1 MMKPLRKVAALA
13 MFLVGI
19 FAFRFSFFRFI
30 PMIDLSV
37 KERYP
42 IVGLL
47 MLISAAFTYFQNKK
61 LTLVYSIS
69 GAYLVLNYF
78 LPKDLFF
85 DIVSFLAIISP
96 FVYARV
102 YKKSLLD

>member
-1 MMKPLRKVAALA
+1 
-13 MFLVGI
+13 
-19 FAFRFSFFRFI
+19 
-30 PMIDLSV
+30 MIDLSV
-37 KERYP
+37 KEIYT

-47 MLISAAFTYFQNKK
+47 MLLMAAFTYSQNKK
-61 LTLVYSIS
+61 LTLIFGIS

-78 LPKDLFF
+78 LPKNLFF
-85 DIVSFLAIISP
+85 DIISFVVLITP

>member
-1 MMKPLRKVAALA
+1 M
-13 MFLVGI
+13 
-19 FAFRFSFFRFI
+19 FI

-37 KERYP
+37 KEIYT
-42 IVGLL
+42 IVGVLMLL
-47 MLISAAFTYFQNKK
+47 MAAFTYSQNKK
-61 LTLVYSIS
+61 LTLVFGIS

-78 LPKDLFF
+78 LPKNLFF
-85 DIVSFLAIISP
+85 DIVSFVVLITP

>member
-1 MMKPLRKVAALA
+1 
-13 MFLVGI
+13 
-19 FAFRFSFFRFI
+19 
-30 PMIDLSV
+30 MIDLSV
-37 KERYP
+37 KEIYT

-47 MLISAAFTYFQNKK
+47 MLISAALTYSQNKK
-61 LTLVYSIS
+61 LTLVFGIS

-78 LPKDLFF
+78 LPKNLFF

-96 FVYARV
+96 FVYARI

>member
-1 MMKPLRKVAALA
+1 M
-13 MFLVGI
+13 
-19 FAFRFSFFRFI
+19 FI
-30 PMIDLSV
+30 PMVDLSV
-37 KERYP
+37 KEIYT

-47 MLISAAFTYFQNKK
+47 MLILAVFTYSHNKK
-61 LTLVYSIS
+61 LTLVFGIS

-78 LPKDLFF
+78 LPKNLFF
-85 DIVSFLAIISP
+85 DIISFVVLITP

>member
-1 MMKPLRKVAALA
+1 MLLG
-13 MFLVGI
+13 FI
-19 FAFRFSFFRFI
+19 FFI
-30 PMIDLSV
+30 FEAMIDLSV
-37 KERYP
+37 KEIYT

-47 MLISAAFTYFQNKK
+47 MLILAAFSYSQNKK
-61 LTLVYSIS
+61 LTLVYGIS

-78 LPKDLFF
+78 LPKNLFF
-85 DIVSFLAIISP
+85 DIVSFLVIIFP